1 MSDSSSSRKI
11 RKLYPLIRWGNLL
24 LLRAS
29 LSNQQE
35 LRIVQLLIDTGSS
48 FTVLPSDVLTEIG
61 CDLQKPEQQVSVIA
75 AGGMIRAPKAIVP
88 QFNCLGHGIENFSVV
103 ALDLPTRS
111 PAAGLLGM
119 DFLIT
124 IGAVINVKKGEI
136 LLS

>member
-1 MSDSSSSRKI
+1 MSDSPPSRKA
-11 RKLYPLIRWGNLL
+11 RKIYPLIRWSNLL
-24 LLRAS
+24 ILRAF

-61 CDLQKPEQQVSVIA
+61 CNLQEQGQQVSVIA
-75 AGGMIRAPKAIVP
+75 AGGMIRAPKTIVP
-88 QFNCLGHGIENFSVV
+88 QFNCLGCLIENFSVV

-119 DFLIT
+119 DFLT
-124 IGAVINVKKGEI
+124 TVGAVIDVKKGEI

>member
-11 RKLYPLIRWGNLL
+11 RKIYPLIRWGNLL

-29 LSNQQE
+29 LSNPQE
-35 LRIVQLLIDTGSS
+35 SRIVQLLLDTGSS
-48 FTVLPSDVLTEIG
+48 FTVLPSGVLTEIG
-61 CDLQKPEQQVSVIA
+61 CNLQQPGQQVSVIA
-75 AGGMIRAPKAIVP
+75 AGGMIRAPKTIVP
-88 QFNCLGHGIENFSVV
+88 QFNCLGRLIDNFSVV
-103 ALDLPTRS
+103 ALDLPVRS

-124 IGAVINVKKGEI
+124 VGAVIDVKKGEF